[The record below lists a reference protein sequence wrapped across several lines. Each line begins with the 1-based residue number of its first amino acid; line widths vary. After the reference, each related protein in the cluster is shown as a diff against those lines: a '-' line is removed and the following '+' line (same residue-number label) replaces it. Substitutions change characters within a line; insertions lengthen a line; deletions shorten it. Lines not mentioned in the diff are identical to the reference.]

1 MALSPKE
8 DIMKN
13 LRNYVNGFNCSH
25 EEHPSLDGELIAH
38 LRGVIEFCDRK
49 ATKSYYDIF
58 GPVAENLKWV
68 LSLPYGSDL
77 SRFSPLLQEKFGNYN
92 TEDSNLGSLGFA
104 IVDAIFCAK
113 DEVLG
118 TEEDPEII
126 EFVEDQV
133 DLIFNKIKL

>member
-1 MALSPKE
+1 
-8 DIMKN
+8 MKN
-13 LRNYVNGFNCSH
+13 LHSFVYNFNRAH
-25 EEHPSLDGELIAH
+25 EEHPSLDGALIEHIKSVVAY
-38 LRGVIEFCDRK
+38 CDRK
-49 ATKSYYDIF
+49 ATRSYFDVF

-77 SRFSPLLQEKFGNYN
+77 SRFSPLLKEKFGNYN